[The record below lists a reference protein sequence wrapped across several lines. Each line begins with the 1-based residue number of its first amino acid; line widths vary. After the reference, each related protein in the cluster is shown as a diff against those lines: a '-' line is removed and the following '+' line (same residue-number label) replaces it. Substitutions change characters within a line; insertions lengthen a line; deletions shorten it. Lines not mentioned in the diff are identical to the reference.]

1 MDHLRTDEERKSRWY
16 AAHLRPIYIKVRESE
31 VVSSTDLAARCVA
44 GIPSSLFCSTDT
56 ATDEQATE
64 RGSQLLHAH
73 LEEYGFAV
81 VTNVLSHAECGVA
94 IDLAWDYLEAASAV
108 ERHIQTAS
116 SSTVDDAT
124 TNSGSI
130 SSEPPSVRRDDPST
144 LSSPHGSISSELPPV
159 RRDDPSTLSSPHY
172 PVHVEGGILPFYGSG
187 HTTLAWYLR
196 DNSTLQAVFA
206 SLHNTTP
213 DELITSLDGLVIWR
227 SGDEHKTDAG
237 WFHLDQNPQT
247 KPGFESVQ
255 GLLNLLPVS
264 ASTGGNAVVAKSHK
278 LFPHHY
284 IGNLK
289 DEAGSSSCSSFYRQR
304 LDELK
309 GDDWMEIDPNDSH
322 LLDPS
327 KIVTCLLKEG
337 DLLLWDSRTV
347 HCSFPGNRDSC
358 NGRHAPSQHQGLVR
372 AGGLVTMMPKSR
384 ATEEVLKG
392 RVEAVRLSRTLTH
405 WANKCAL
412 LGEEHEDEASLESR
426 RIELMKKLG
435 PNESNSGTLL
445 GWGDLSSSQKNLVR

>member
-1 MDHLRTDEERKSRWY
+1 MDHLHTDEERKSRWY
-16 AAHLRPIYIKVRESE
+16 AEHIRPTYIEVCESE
-31 VVSSTDLAARCVA
+31 SDASSTNLATRCVA
-44 GIPSSLFCSTDT
+44 GIPSSLFSID
-56 ATDEQATE
+56 ADEQATK
-64 RGSQLLHAH
+64 RGSQLLHDH

-81 VTNVLSHAECGVA
+81 VTNVLSRAECRVGIV
-94 IDLAWDYLEAASAV
+94 LAWDYLEAASVV
-108 ERHIQTAS
+108 ERHIQTDS
-116 SSTVDDAT
+116 SSTVDDTAT
-124 TNSGSI
+124 KSASI
-130 SSEPPSVRRDDPST
+130 SSESPPVHRDDPST
-144 LSSPHGSISSELPPV
+144 LSSPY
-159 RRDDPSTLSSPHY
+159 Y

-187 HTTLAWYLR
+187 HTKFAWYLR
-196 DNSTLQAVFA
+196 DNQMLQSVFA

-237 WFHLDQNPQT
+237 WFHLDQNPRI

-264 ASTGGNAVVAKSHK
+264 SSTGGNAVVAKSHK

-284 IGNLK
+284 IGSSEE
-289 DEAGSSSCSSFYRQR
+289 EAGSSSCSSFYRQR

-309 GDDWMEIDPNDSH
+309 GDDWVEIDPNDSH
-322 LLDPS
+322 LLDPNNV
-327 KIVTCLLKEG
+327 VTCLLKEG

-347 HCSFPGNRDSC
+347 HCSFPGNSSDSC
-358 NGRHAPSQHQGLVR
+358 PSQYQGLIR

-392 RVEAVRLSRTLTH
+392 RTEAVRLSRTLTH

-435 PNESNSGTLL
+435 PKESNNGTLL
-445 GWGDLSSSQKNLVR
+445 GWGDLSSSRKNLVR

>member
-1 MDHLRTDEERKSRWY
+1 MDHLHTDEERKSRWY
-16 AAHLRPIYIKVRESE
+16 AVHLRPTYIEVCESDA
-31 VVSSTDLAARCVA
+31 SPTNLAARCVA
-44 GIPSSLFCSTDT
+44 GIPSSLFST
-56 ATDEQATE
+56 AADEQATK
-64 RGSQLLHAH
+64 RGSQLLHGH

-81 VTNVLSHAECGVA
+81 VTNVLSHTECGVA
-94 IDLAWDYLEAASAV
+94 IDLAWDYLEAASVV
-108 ERHIQTAS
+108 ERHIQTDS
-116 SSTVDDAT
+116 SSTVDDVDAT
-124 TNSGSI
+124 TKSASI
-130 SSEPPSVRRDDPST
+130 SSES
-144 LSSPHGSISSELPPV
+144 PPV
-159 RRDDPSTLSSPHY
+159 RRDDPSTLSSPYY
-172 PVHVEGGILPFYGSG
+172 PAHVEGGILPFYGSG
-187 HTTLAWYLR
+187 HTKFSWYLR
-196 DNSTLQAVFA
+196 DNQTLQSVFA

-264 ASTGGNAVVAKSHK
+264 SSTGGNAVVAKSHK
-278 LFPHHY
+278 LYPHHY
-284 IGNLK
+284 TGSFE

-322 LLDPS
+322 LLDPNN
-327 KIVTCLLKEG
+327 IVTCLLKEG

-347 HCSFPGNRDSC
+347 HCSFPGNSDSC
-358 NGRHAPSQHQGLVR
+358 NGRHIPSQYKGLVR
-372 AGGLVTMMPKSR
+372 AGGLVSMMPKSR

-412 LGEEHEDEASLESR
+412 LGEEHEDEASVESR
-426 RIELMKKLG
+426 RSELMKKLG
-435 PNESNSGTLL
+435 PNEGNNGTLL
-445 GWGDLSSSQKNLVR
+445 GWGDLSSSRKNLVR